1 MAKLGK
7 MIRKRLVGTMVSGG
21 MAWVAGIAADRLLHA
36 GLRKT
41 GKERGRTTLGRSAT
55 TAGLAGAV
63 ELLAARGVALA
74 WKAAT
79 GKRPGKG

>member
-1 MAKLGK
+1 MAKLSK
-7 MIRKRLVGTMVSGG
+7 MIRKRLMGTLVSGG
-21 MAWVAGIAADRLLHA
+21 AAWVAGIAADRLLHA

-41 GKERGRTTLGRSAT
+41 GKERGRTTMGRSAA
-55 TAGLAGAV
+55 TAGLAGVAEVLAV
-63 ELLAARGVALA
+63 RGVALA

>member
-1 MAKLGK
+1 MAKLSK
-7 MIRKRLVGTMVSGG
+7 MIRKRLMGALVSGG
-21 MAWVAGIAADRLLHA
+21 AAWAAGIAADRLLHA

-41 GKERGRTTLGRSAT
+41 GKERARTPLGRSAA

-63 ELLAARGVALA
+63 EVLAARGVALA